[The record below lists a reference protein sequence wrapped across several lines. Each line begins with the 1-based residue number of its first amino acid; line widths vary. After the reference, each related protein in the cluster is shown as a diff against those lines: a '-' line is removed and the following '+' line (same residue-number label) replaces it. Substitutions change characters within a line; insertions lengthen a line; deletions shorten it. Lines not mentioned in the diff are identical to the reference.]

1 MTPLTAGK
9 SNLQR
14 LALVRLIVL
23 TGQIAAILY
32 AYGWLQ
38 TPLYYDRLLGIT
50 LLMSVATVATFWR
63 MSLAWPVTD
72 PEFFAQLL
80 LDVIGLGALL
90 YYSGGATNPFISY
103 LLVPLSIAA
112 AILPSAYTI
121 SLALINIGIYSA
133 LLFFYIPLTIFLP
146 DINSKE
152 IQAHIAMG
160 HFPAP
165 GAPTLNA
172 HIFGM
177 WCNFA
182 ISSALITYVV
192 ARMAAT
198 VREQQA
204 ELNRRRENALHN
216 EQLLAVATLAAGTA
230 HELGTPLST
239 MMVLLDDM
247 HSDNYANADDLNTDQ
262 LNTDQLNA
270 DIALLK
276 QQVLT
281 CRSTLKNLVSTAES
295 LQHAEPHIYAF
306 DVALKLLLERWQI
319 MRPHA
324 DYQLHTQQTAPCPA
338 IAFDE
343 TLQQAIIN
351 LLDNAADTNSGPL
364 AIRATWDHEFISLL
378 IRDHGPGL
386 PLDIIDQLGKAFV
399 TTKGKGLGLGLFLSH
414 ATIERSGGDIRLYN
428 HPDGGTEAVLRL
440 PVIPVVAAKNT

>member
-1 MTPLTAGK
+1 MTTSTTAHT
-9 SNLQR
+9 NLQR

-23 TGQIAAILY
+23 TGQIAAIIY

-38 TPLYYDRLLGIT
+38 TPLHYDRLLGIT
-50 LLMSVATVATFWR
+50 LLMSVATVVTFWR
-63 MSLAWPVTD
+63 MGLAWPVTD

-80 LDVIGLGALL
+80 LDVLGLGALL

-121 SLALINIGIYSA
+121 TLAIINIGIYSA

-152 IQAHIAMG
+152 MQAHIAMG

-198 VREQQA
+198 VREQQS
-204 ELNRRRENALHN
+204 ELNRRREKSLHN

-239 MMVLLDDM
+239 MTVLLDDM
-247 HSDNYANADDLNTDQ
+247 HCDGDTNAAELNS
-262 LNTDQLNA
+262 

-295 LQHAEPHIYAF
+295 LQYAQPQTCAF
-306 DVALKLLLERWQI
+306 DVALRLLLERWQI
-319 MRPHA
+319 MRPNA
-324 DYQLHTQQTAPCPA
+324 NYVLQLHTLATTTRCPT

-351 LLDNAADTNSGPL
+351 LLNNAADADSGPL
-364 AIRATWDHEFISLL
+364 AIRAEWDREFISLT

-386 PLDIIDQLGKAFV
+386 PLDLIDQLGKAFV

-414 ATIERSGGDIRLYN
+414 ATIERCGGDIRLYN
-428 HPDGGTEAVLRL
+428 HPNGGTEAVLRL
-440 PVIPVVAAKNT
+440 PITSAVAEKNA